1 MNFLAHLL
9 LVPDDEDLLLGNFMG
24 DFVRNRHLNLYPE
37 RIRQGI
43 LLHRRIDFFTDHHPL
58 VRESVALLRPA
69 HGKYAGVVW
78 DVLSDAL
85 LSHHWAQFCDTPLRE
100 FTAQMYQALQRRLDD
115 LPPALQRRLPQMIA
129 DDWLMQYQYES
140 GIAFT
145 LSQLQKIVS
154 RPEFLKNGVGSL
166 RTHYEALSRQFV
178 AFFPEAMA
186 HVAALRADRA

>member
-24 DFVRNRHLNLYPE
+24 DFVRNQHLNLYPE
-37 RIRQGI
+37 RVRQGI
-43 LLHRRIDFFTDHHPL
+43 WLHRRIDFFTDYHPL
-58 VRESVALLRPA
+58 VRESVIMLRPT

-100 FTAQMYQALQRRLDD
+100 FTAQMYQVLQRRLND
-115 LPPALQRRLPQMIA
+115 LPPALQRRLPHMIA
-129 DDWLMQYQYES
+129 DDWLMQYQYDS

-145 LSQLQKIVS
+145 LSQLQSIVS
-154 RPEFLKNGVGSL
+154 RPEFLEHGVRSL
-166 RTHYEALSRQFV
+166 REHYEALSQRFM
-178 AFFPEAMA
+178 AFFPDAMA
-186 HVAALRADRA
+186 YVAMLRAGSE